1 MQAHASPISS
11 SQGRNEIVRLGMK
24 RSALT
29 KSTRSLQGTKPMS
42 PQNKNLGPKLIGG
55 VKTPDWNLRLNH
67 FTWRLSNLHFKK
79 FYDLNFGQLVRFSN
93 WMIGW
98 CFYLWACTFS
108 GEQCFN
114 QNLTLYEWILFTRNH
129 QSHTIESFSLGFSS
143 KDPSLVYF
151 RRSRPAQAH
160 KTRLETQTHYQTWS
174 PAYERVRPPK
184 ISSTLK
190 FFPKCRLLLT
200 DGSLNHKLMVVF
212 LIFTNHLHYI
222 LTRLPIKEIWLKLN
236 TYQFPDLLSLVVN
249 HTWYCPNSTK
259 AIPLGIRF
267 CNPYKHSISYLHHSS
282 AIWIWYK
289 L

>member
-11 SQGRNEIVRLGMK
+11 SQGRNEIVWLGMK

-79 FYDLNFGQLVRFSN
+79 FYDLNVGQLVRFSN
-93 WMIGW
+93 WMAGL

-143 KDPSLVYF
+143 KDPSLVILEGLA
-151 RRSRPAQAH
+151 RH
-160 KTRLETQTHYQTWS
+160 KRTRQ
-174 PAYERVRPPK
+174 
-184 ISSTLK
+184 
-190 FFPKCRLLLT
+190 
-200 DGSLNHKLMVVF
+200 G
-212 LIFTNHLHYI
+212 
-222 LTRLPIKEIWLKLN
+222 
-236 TYQFPDLLSLVVN
+236 
-249 HTWYCPNSTK
+249 
-259 AIPLGIRF
+259 
-267 CNPYKHSISYLHHSS
+267 
-282 AIWIWYK
+282 
-289 L
+289 